1 MELIS
6 LPRLRLKELQTMAE
20 NTLLICAPIE
30 EVSSATQKVKNTLDT
45 FKRSMLKDQASAA
58 TKLELD
64 KTRDRLVSGFKQ
76 DVRAEQYYPHQEVAT
91 IETLENVRQVM
102 DKYGP
107 HLTKLTYSEESAA
120 IDNMLTELKQVDT
133 LALEGT
139 GIDRWIPLIENAN
152 NAFKNAASN
161 YVSQSAKAME
171 TQAATTLV
179 PALMASLDELYTL
192 LFAHVKITQSD
203 QLKTAYAELEELV
216 DAYR

>member
-1 MELIS
+1 
-6 LPRLRLKELQTMAE
+6 
-20 NTLLICAPIE
+20 
-30 EVSSATQKVKNTLDT
+30 
-45 FKRSMLKDQASAA
+45 
-58 TKLELD
+58 
-64 KTRDRLVSGFKQ
+64 
-76 DVRAEQYYPHQEVAT
+76 
-91 IETLENVRQVM
+91 
-102 DKYGP
+102 
-107 HLTKLTYSEESAA
+107 
-120 IDNMLTELKQVDT
+120 
-133 LALEGT
+133 LEGT